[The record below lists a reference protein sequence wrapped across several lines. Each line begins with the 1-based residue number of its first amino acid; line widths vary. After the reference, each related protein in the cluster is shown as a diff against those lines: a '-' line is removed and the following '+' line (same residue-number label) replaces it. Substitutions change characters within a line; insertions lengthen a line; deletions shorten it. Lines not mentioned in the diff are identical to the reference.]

1 MCFFS
6 FQEESVIDLTK
17 DENSQFDLIHEFE
30 NENLSLC
37 RGRLKHGNNVP
48 QTYNNFLL
56 ERLEEDL
63 VLRSLNC
70 TYVLRGTSESRRQIC
85 DFCQNLN
92 DFCKKSE
99 IDFEK
104 DTLSNEDS
112 ICLDGKEVSDVVV
125 KAEPLCNVL
134 ETVDPANEEVKS
146 EGTSTLL
153 QKLKSLNLPVTVSL
167 SANLPSKLKVKNEQ
181 NSKVVGRQSIAEP
194 TTNSK
199 NPLSTVVVKSNQ
211 KREKIEMTGK
221 TVTNRCSWCGSVFH
235 RLYLFKDH
243 LKVPFVFYYCF
254 SRQSSKSL
262 LLVIEQ
268 SLNFLQVC
276 SKVPKPVSK
285 PAPTPRSTK
294 NKSVLPKL
302 DVVVDNK
309 QHESYSFKE
318 QCKICLH
325 VYTNHAR

>member
-104 DTLSNEDS
+104 DTLCNEDS
-112 ICLDGKEVSDVVV
+112 ICLDGQE
-125 KAEPLCNVL
+125 
-134 ETVDPANEEVKS
+134 
-146 EGTSTLL
+146 
-153 QKLKSLNLPVTVSL
+153 
-167 SANLPSKLKVKNEQ
+167 
-181 NSKVVGRQSIAEP
+181 VGRQSIAEP

-294 NKSVLPKL
+294 NKSVLSKL